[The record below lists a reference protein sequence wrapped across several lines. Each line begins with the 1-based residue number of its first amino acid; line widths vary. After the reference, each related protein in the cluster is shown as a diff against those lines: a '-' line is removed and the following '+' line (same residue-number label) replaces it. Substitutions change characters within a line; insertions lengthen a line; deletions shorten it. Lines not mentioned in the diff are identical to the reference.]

1 MTRSLHSL
9 LMDAKGSNRT
19 LFAMLIDPDK
29 KPDEVFYERVLNA
42 SKAGVNLF
50 FVGGSLLQD
59 DFLEQTVDVLK
70 SVSNVPVVLFPG
82 SAMQITKNADAI
94 LFLSLISG
102 RNPDLLIGQQVVAAP
117 YVKKSGLE
125 SIATGY
131 MLIDG
136 GTMTTAHYIS
146 QTRPIPSSNI
156 AVAVNTALAGEM
168 LGLSAIYLDCGSG
181 AKAPVSADMIRAVSE
196 AVDIPVIVG
205 GGIRTT
211 HEVESAAKAGA
222 TVVVVGNALEENPSL
237 LQSLIA
243 SATG

>member
-1 MTRSLHSL
+1 MARALHSL

-29 KPDEVFYERVLNA
+29 KPDEVFYERILSA
-42 SKAGVNLF
+42 TKSGVDLF

-59 DFLEQTVDVLK
+59 DYLEETVEVLK
-70 SVSNVPVVLFPG
+70 SVTSVPVVLFPG
-82 SAMQITKNADAI
+82 SAMQITNKADAI

-117 YVKKSGLE
+117 YIKKSGIE
-125 SIATGY
+125 SMATGY

-181 AKAPVSADMIRAVSE
+181 AKSPVSADMIRAVSA
-196 AVDIPVIVG
+196 AVNIPVIVG

-211 HEVESAAKAGA
+211 LEVESAVKAGA
-222 TVVVVGNALEENPSL
+222 TVVVVGNALEQNPSL

-243 SATG
+243 STTR